1 MGKWEVLKQTSF
13 ISAACIQHLWGGG
26 GGGAPRAKDTDLRTI
41 CNKWKLSQKEKR
53 AEHVTSGNAYLRVRR
68 NNKKGQKPRRRSRRT

>member
-1 MGKWEVLKQTSF
+1 MGSF
-13 ISAACIQHLWGGG
+13 ETDVIYFYCVYLAPVGWGAA
-26 GGGAPRAKDTDLRTI
+26 RAKDTDLRTI